1 MAVRRNQLAAVKAI
15 LRLAGDAAAQKTYV
29 AIANANGQN
38 AFDVACVS
46 NAHMLLDTLA
56 AAGAEYDERHLAAA
70 LGADCIGVAQW
81 LVEKGLDV
89 NADIVQRQAASVKPP
104 SATYSYL
111 VAEGLKVEAEEAPSK
126 DTKPSEK
133 AAE

>member
-1 MAVRRNQLAAVKAI
+1 
-15 LRLAGDAAAQKTYV
+15 
-29 AIANANGQN
+29 
-38 AFDVACVS
+38 
-46 NAHMLLDTLA
+46 MLLDTLA

-89 NADIVQRQAASVKPP
+89 NADIVQRLAAKVRPVPPTLP
-104 SATYSYL
+104 SATYTYL